1 MAAEVQRTNVC
12 PEHGDWSTHQN
23 RGCVE
28 PNILVP
34 FFHFQSTHGASNTAQ
49 DHYDIL
55 RPLQVPRRLM
65 ALVMPLDRYRIDL
78 RVGGRRRDRSSAILD
93 RS

>member
-55 RPLQVPRRLM
+55 RPLQVPRWSIQGIG
-65 ALVMPLDRYRIDL
+65 YIS
-78 RVGGRRRDRSSAILD
+78 GQ
-93 RS
+93 